1 MPQILR
7 GDSIRN
13 DNIVLGQ
20 ICGAENAVAIGV
32 PGPAPQLE
40 NVQLGN
46 TTCPYGIEKILVGV
60 TAPNPE
66 IP

>member
-13 DNIVLGQ
+13 DNIALGQ
-20 ICGAENAVAIGV
+20 VCGAENAVAIAV
-32 PGPAPQLE
+32 PGPTPQVE
-40 NVQLGN
+40 NVNLGN
-46 TTCPYGIEKILVGV
+46 GPCPYGIEKILVGV